1 MTEQHIVRRYDTNEA
16 IALTFAD
23 GAITAIDAATS
34 EPSCYLLPAL
44 CDIQVNGCLGISF
57 NSPKLTIDDI
67 HRVTTECQSH
77 GIGWY
82 LPTLITGSY
91 SAIHYGFNQLSRALD
106 HAPQLAETILG
117 FHLEGPYLSDQV
129 GARGA
134 HPVEHLRNF
143 DWDEFQRWQEAA
155 QGRIRIVT
163 LAPERLPDVKEIDRL
178 TQSGIVVAIGHT
190 LATPD
195 QMRAAIDHGAQLGTH
210 LYNGCPELLHRH
222 NNPQLIQLADP
233 RLSISIIPDGDH
245 LPPHLLN
252 AILQLKDHDKI
263 IATADTGS
271 LAGLPAGIYEQ
282 WGTQLQVCDDGR
294 LIVPGTPYLAGSG
307 RFLDHCLKVLQQA
320 GLSYPDLAR
329 LTSLNPL
336 RLLGHA
342 LPIIEV
348 GCRSKWLLLGEA
360 TDSHITIQKLIP

>member
-1 MTEQHIVRRYDTNEA
+1 MTEQHLVKRYDTGDA
-16 IALTFAD
+16 IAVTIED
-23 GAITAIDAATS
+23 GTITAIEETSS
-34 EPSCYLLPAL
+34 EPNLWLMPAL
-44 CDIQVNGCLGISF
+44 CDIQVNGCLGVSF
-57 NSPKLTIDDI
+57 NSPNLTLDDI

-82 LPTLITGSY
+82 LPTLITGSFA
-91 SAIHYGFNQLSRALD
+91 AIHHGFTQLSRALD
-106 HAPQLAETILG
+106 DVPQLAETILG
-117 FHLEGPYLSDQV
+117 FHLEGPYLSGEV

-134 HPVEHLRNF
+134 HPIEHLRDF

-163 LAPERLPDVKEIDRL
+163 LAPERLPDVSMIDRL
-178 TQSGIVVAIGHT
+178 TQSGVVVAIGHT

-195 QMRAAIDHGAQLGTH
+195 QMRAAIDHGARLGTH

-222 NNPQLIQLADP
+222 NNPQLIQLADS
-233 RLSISIIPDGDH
+233 RMSVSIIPDGDH

-252 AILQLKDHDKI
+252 AILHLKDHDKI

-271 LAGLPAGIYEQ
+271 LAGLPAGIYEE
-282 WGTQLQVCDDGR
+282 WGTKLEVLDDGK

-307 RFLDHCLKVLQQA
+307 RFLDHCLTTLHQQQ
-320 GLSYPDLAR
+320 GLGFPELAR

-336 RLLGHA
+336 RLLGH
-342 LPIIEV
+342 PIPSIEV
-348 GCRSKWLLLGEA
+348 GCRSKWQLLTLPPA
-360 TDSHITIQKLIP
+360 RST